1 MLFIKIG
8 NVFAHLFLWTGM
20 IVYLFAI
27 LTSFLDG
34 FNGSAIRIPRVD
46 TDDAILAMLAG
57 ISLGIL
63 AQIGARV
70 VQIAEK
76 LGASQSESN

>member
-63 AQIGARV
+63 AEIGGRV